1 MQGQYKDDLRR
12 ALYKPTIE
20 LIEQLDKNREA
31 LNMDEFAKLEFL
43 KAEVRIW
50 EEQQRR
56 QAN

>member
-1 MQGQYKDDLRR
+1 MQGHFKDDLRR